1 LAPSAEDRSSR
12 SPRAPFPHRGLPE
25 ARRCS
30 PRELPRS
37 PCARALPRSPEAA
50 RRARADWPSGSRSPR
65 RSGRAPRLPRRA
77 RPAAARP
84 PERFRRAAWQRAS
97 QRCRAS
103 RMPAHAQPA
112 RRKGWCDAQSA
123 LGAAATS
130 SGINLLQGRE
140 AWRDRCTSRARNG
153 RSRTRQRRSMR
164 QALSIGIVFLGVGA
178 TAPAARAGARAAF
191 LYALSDPTERAQY
204 GADLA
209 WDRFNSEL
217 YVTGPGVV
225 SVFGDSG
232 MMVHQFAEDPD
243 AGIPIGVAPVGDRE
257 LVVLTLWQGATRVYR
272 CNFRGDPIARIPLPA
287 EFESFGANGIAT
299 ANGNVYLVNK
309 QALRVLALGLDGS
322 KVGYFDLGPQ

>member
-1 LAPSAEDRSSR
+1 
-12 SPRAPFPHRGLPE
+12 
-25 ARRCS
+25 
-30 PRELPRS
+30 
-37 PCARALPRSPEAA
+37 
-50 RRARADWPSGSRSPR
+50 
-65 RSGRAPRLPRRA
+65 
-77 RPAAARP
+77 
-84 PERFRRAAWQRAS
+84 
-97 QRCRAS
+97 
-103 RMPAHAQPA
+103 
-112 RRKGWCDAQSA
+112 
-123 LGAAATS
+123 
-130 SGINLLQGRE
+130 
-140 AWRDRCTSRARNG
+140 
-153 RSRTRQRRSMR
+153 MR

-322 KVGYFDLGPQ
+322 KVGYFDLGPQLGFDEAKRADNDLRGFSVDRAGNLLMTIPTQFAAYVVSPEGRVRSFGQRGSSAGKFSVVAGIAADDEGHIYVTDILRAVVMVFDAGFRFLGEFGYRGGEPGNLVGPSTIVIGNGRAYVSQSVGPVKVFGMQFD